1 MPNPLSIRRLWK
13 CSAHV
18 QPLHLI
24 ATILLCVPLLAS
36 APDRERSTSAAPPSN
51 AAFEAWLKT
60 PSELPAVAPRMVR
73 HSVTWADATPAIVYE
88 NGRRMRD
95 PSIEPWR
102 FSVTLRIDVARAESV
117 EQHFGVPMEALQFSY
132 RSEAERSRI
141 EKLEHDKLAR
151 HGLRVL
157 PTSDAQ
163 VGILEPDFQWLID
176 TSRTDINPI
185 AQAVLKETDRVLRE
199 RGDAR
204 PVTVRDRV
212 EGVFRFIQAIPYE
225 TIPDLPD
232 GKDRCGL
239 RTPLLTLLRGG
250 DCDSKSV
257 LMASLLRAACLAE
270 CAIVT
275 LQMKDGTGH
284 AILGI
289 RIPTREG
296 DRTIE
301 HEGRTYVL
309 AEAASIDATNDGDI
323 APLGV
328 IGKEWSDFLKRPYKV
343 VPVR

>member
-1 MPNPLSIRRLWK
+1 MRFPLFVRHLRECLAHAQSLGTLSI
-13 CSAHV
+13 V
-18 QPLHLI
+18 
-24 ATILLCVPLLAS
+24 LLCAPLLAS
-36 APDRERSTSAAPPSN
+36 AHDRERPTSASPPSN

-60 PSELPAVAPRMVR
+60 PSEMPSVSPRMVR
-73 HSVTWADATPAIVYE
+73 HTIAWADVAPAIVYE

-102 FSVTLRIDVARAESV
+102 FTVTLRIDAARAEAV

-132 RSEAERSRI
+132 RSEAERSRL
-141 EKLEHDKLAR
+141 EKLEHDKLAQ

-163 VGILEPDFQWLID
+163 VGMLEPDFQWLID
-176 TSRTDINPI
+176 VSRADINPV
-185 AQAVLKETDRVLRE
+185 AQAVLRETDRVLRE

-212 EGVFRFIQAIPYE
+212 EAVFRFIQAIPYE

-239 RTPLLTLLRGG
+239 RTPLLTLLHGG

-289 RIPTREG
+289 RVPTREG
-296 DRTIE
+296 DRTIQ

-328 IGKEWSDFLKRPYKV
+328 IGREWSDFLKRPYKV

>member
-1 MPNPLSIRRLWK
+1 MRFPLFVRHLRECLAHAQALGTLSI
-13 CSAHV
+13 V
-18 QPLHLI
+18 
-24 ATILLCVPLLAS
+24 LLCAPLLAS
-36 APDRERSTSAAPPSN
+36 AHDRERPTSASPPSN

-60 PSELPAVAPRMVR
+60 PSEMPSVSPRMVR
-73 HSVTWADATPAIVYE
+73 HTIAWADVAPAIVYE

-102 FSVTLRIDVARAESV
+102 FTVTLRIDVARAEAV

-132 RSEAERSRI
+132 RSEAERSRL
-141 EKLEHDKLAR
+141 EKLEHDKLAQ

-163 VGILEPDFQWLID
+163 VGMLEPDFQWLID
-176 TSRTDINPI
+176 VSRADINPV
-185 AQAVLKETDRVLRE
+185 AQAVLRETDRVLRE

-212 EGVFRFIQAIPYE
+212 EAVFRFIQAIPYE

-239 RTPLLTLLRGG
+239 RTPLLTLLHGG

-289 RIPTREG
+289 RVPTREG
-296 DRTIE
+296 DRTIQ

>member
-1 MPNPLSIRRLWK
+1 MRFPLFVRHLRECLAHAQALGTLSI
-13 CSAHV
+13 V
-18 QPLHLI
+18 
-24 ATILLCVPLLAS
+24 LLCAPLLAS
-36 APDRERSTSAAPPSN
+36 AHDRERPTSASPPSN

-60 PSELPAVAPRMVR
+60 PSEMPSVSPRMVR
-73 HSVTWADATPAIVYE
+73 HTIAWADVAPAIVYE

-102 FSVTLRIDVARAESV
+102 FTVTLRIDVARAEAV

-132 RSEAERSRI
+132 RSEAERSRL
-141 EKLEHDKLAR
+141 EKLEHDKLAQ

-163 VGILEPDFQWLID
+163 VGMLEPDFQWLID
-176 TSRTDINPI
+176 VSRADINPV
-185 AQAVLKETDRVLRE
+185 AQAVLRETDRVLRE

-212 EGVFRFIQAIPYE
+212 EAVFRFIQAIPYE

-239 RTPLLTLLRGG
+239 RTPLLTLLHGG

-289 RIPTREG
+289 RVPTREG
-296 DRTIE
+296 DRTIQ

-328 IGKEWSDFLKRPYKV
+328 IGKEWSDFLKRPY
-343 VPVR
+343 

>member
-1 MPNPLSIRRLWK
+1 MQFLQAIRRFVDMRAPHRLLI
-13 CSAHV
+13 
-18 QPLHLI
+18 PLATAILCTPLI
-24 ATILLCVPLLAS
+24 ATS
-36 APDRERSTSAAPPSN
+36 ADRERTTGVSPPSN

-60 PSELPAVAPRMVR
+60 PSQLPAVTPRVVR
-73 HSVTWADATPAIVYE
+73 HTIAWADATPAIVYE
-88 NGRRMRD
+88 NGRRLRD

-102 FSVTLRIDVARAESV
+102 FSVTLRIDVARAEAV

-132 RSEAERSRI
+132 RSEAERDR
-141 EKLEHDKLAR
+141 LERLEQDKLAQ

-163 VGILEPDFQWLID
+163 VGQLEPDFQWLID
-176 TSRTDINPI
+176 CSRADINPV
-185 AQAVLKETDRVLRE
+185 AQSILKETDRVLRE

-204 PVTVRDRV
+204 PVTTRDRV
-212 EGVFRFIQAIPYE
+212 EAVFRFIQAIPYE
-225 TIPDLPD
+225 TIPESPD

-270 CAIVT
+270 CAVVT

-289 RIPTREG
+289 RVPVQQG
-296 DRTIE
+296 DRTIQ

-309 AEAASIDATNDGDI
+309 AEAASIDASSHGDI

-328 IGKEWSDFLKRPYKV
+328 IGKDWSDFLKRPYKV